1 MLSSDPA
8 TDTQVTLRGSNSA
21 SATPW
26 VPSRVHT
33 HPDSAHLQL
42 CLFSKCFL
50 EMAPA
55 ILTPG

>member
-1 MLSSDPA
+1 MLSREPT

-21 SATPW
+21 SATPH

-33 HPDSAHLQL
+33 HRDSAHLL
-42 CLFSKCFL
+42 LRTFRKCFF
-50 EMAPA
+50 ETAPA